1 MRLPW
6 GDAFIVRP
14 GVVGFSGCK
23 LNFPW
28 AIVNPLWGKLNFP
41 WGIGN
46 SPWEKLDFPWG
57 IVYSPRGELNIP
69 RGIVDP
75 DQGRFVPLE
84 GRLNHRFSI
93 RLRHATPP
101 ALFDFSTMGVM
112 AAWAAQS
119 VAP

>member
-1 MRLPW
+1 MGGRVHR
-6 GDAFIVRP
+6 AF

-28 AIVNPLWGKLNFP
+28 AIVNPLWGELNIPWGIVHFPWGKLNFP
-41 WGIGN
+41 WGIG
-46 SPWEKLDFPWG
+46 
-57 IVYSPRGELNIP
+57 
-69 RGIVDP
+69 DP

-101 ALFDFSTMGVM
+101 ALFDFSTMGVSM